1 MASKGKRNRFAPWII
16 GLIIIV
22 IADGILLFLTD
33 EGQAEFAQQAAL
45 IAIPVVGLALMFLMF
60 KSQE

>member
-1 MASKGKRNRFAPWII
+1 MAQRNRYKPWII
-16 GLIIIV
+16 GLIVIV
-22 IADGILLFLTD
+22 IADAILLFLTD
-33 EGQAEFAQQAAL
+33 EGQAELAQQAAL

>member
-1 MASKGKRNRFAPWII
+1 MREQKKYTPWII
-16 GLIIIV
+16 GLIVIV

-33 EGQAEFAQQAAL
+33 EGQAELAQQAAL

>member
-1 MASKGKRNRFAPWII
+1 MGERNRYTPWII

-33 EGQAEFAQQAAL
+33 EGQAELAQQAAL

>member
-1 MASKGKRNRFAPWII
+1 MVQRNRYKPWII

-22 IADGILLFLTD
+22 IADGVLLFLTD
-33 EGQAEFAQQAAL
+33 EGRAELAQQAAL
-45 IAIPVVGLALMFLMF
+45 IAVPVVGLALMFLMF

>member
-1 MASKGKRNRFAPWII
+1 MGERNKYTPWII

-33 EGQAEFAQQAAL
+33 EGQAEIAQQAAL